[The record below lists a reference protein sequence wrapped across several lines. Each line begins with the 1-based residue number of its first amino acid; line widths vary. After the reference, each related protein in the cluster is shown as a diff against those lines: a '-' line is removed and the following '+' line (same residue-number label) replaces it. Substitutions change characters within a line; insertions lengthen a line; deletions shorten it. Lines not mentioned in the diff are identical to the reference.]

1 MLSEVLNVDIE
12 CSGDGFMTEQ
22 WFYFHENKQE
32 GPLSKEQLKLLIAK
46 GSLLPNSY
54 VWTKGFSDWKLL
66 KDVAELAEDIGKQ
79 TAERPV
85 PQVQQQATTSA
96 KSVEKMIEPAAD
108 RTHSSKAER
117 TQEQKIEQT
126 ASFEQTGLATQ
137 MNNEII
143 HPELKLTK
151 LAPDHKSIY
160 IKTGFDRGG
169 TPKEYGPYSLNM
181 LKKLYQTS
189 RINGR
194 TLIYFPGLD
203 CWRILAVFSDF
214 EEIFQDLPPII
225 QESDR
230 RRWERKPFT
239 ARLFFTADNQFF
251 EGVCKDISLG
261 GMLVLL
267 EKFPGKVGDVVKLNV
282 HPENQ
287 EHQFVAKAKIVRVA
301 KTDGAISMEFVELSD
316 LAKKSIQNYLINP

>member
-1 MLSEVLNVDIE
+1 
-12 CSGDGFMTEQ
+12 
-22 WFYFHENKQE
+22 
-32 GPLSKEQLKLLIAK
+32 
-46 GSLLPNSY
+46 
-54 VWTKGFSDWKLL
+54 
-66 KDVAELAEDIGKQ
+66 
-79 TAERPV
+79 
-85 PQVQQQATTSA
+85 
-96 KSVEKMIEPAAD
+96 
-108 RTHSSKAER
+108 
-117 TQEQKIEQT
+117 
-126 ASFEQTGLATQ
+126 
-137 MNNEII
+137 
-143 HPELKLTK
+143 
-151 LAPDHKSIY
+151 
-160 IKTGFDRGG
+160 
-169 TPKEYGPYSLNM
+169 M

-194 TLIYFPGLD
+194 TLVYFPGLD

-214 EEIFQDLPPII
+214 EEVFQDLPPII